1 MNRQLGVKRLYSL
14 GDFKNI
20 TFDDI
25 LTEVP
30 QELAF
35 DTTFVN
41 QVKFLQLISIE
52 IAFRRYVK
60 MMEEYPLSGEG
71 RMIEALED
79 LRQETINS
87 IQEIINGDT
96 EA

>member
-1 MNRQLGVKRLYSL
+1 MNRQIGIKRLYSL

-20 TFDDI
+20 TFDDVM
-25 LTEVP
+25 TEVP
-30 QELAF
+30 QEFAL
-35 DTTFVN
+35 DTVFVS

-60 MMEEYPLSGEG
+60 IMEDFPLAGGEE
-71 RMIEALED
+71 MVKALEE
-79 LRQETINS
+79 LRQDTVDS
-87 IQEIINGDT
+87 IQEILNGDT

>member
-25 LTEVP
+25 LTEVS

-41 QVKFLQLISIE
+41 QVKFLQLVSIE